1 MQGTGSFTDLAWL
14 LDDLVSRVEEAQH
27 GIVFSTDG
35 LLLAASA
42 GFSPADAE
50 HLAAVG
56 SAIQSLGRGV
66 SDRVGG
72 GPMRQTIIEMRTA
85 YLIVTAA
92 GQGACLA
99 VFCSAEA
106 DVGLVAYEMAMLVT
120 RVGQYLTS
128 PTRTAESSFRADSLR
143 ADSLRADSLRAD
155 SLRADSFRG
164 DGTR

>member
-1 MQGTGSFTDLAWL
+1 MVQGTGSVTDLAWL
-14 LDDLVSRVEEAQH
+14 LDDLVTRVAEAEN

-35 LLLAASA
+35 LLMAASA
-42 GFSPADAE
+42 GLSPADAE

-72 GPMRQTIIEMRTA
+72 GAVRQTIIEMRSA
-85 YLIVTAA
+85 YLVVSAA

-99 VFCSAEA
+99 VLCTHEA

-128 PTRTAESSFRADSLR
+128 PARTAGAPAE
-143 ADSLRADSLRAD
+143 
-155 SLRADSFRG
+155 G
-164 DGTR
+164 DAAG